1 MKHVKIITTLM
12 MVLIMALSMTTTAF
26 AKNIV
31 VGGGEGAITI
41 SNAAK
46 GETYKIYKLFDA
58 TITGTQDGSIA
69 YQGEVPEEL
78 STYFQKD
85 EAGNIVSTEAAVNPG
100 TKDMSD
106 GLRSALDQWAKKN
119 SPLKEIKAD
128 GTVLSFTQ
136 VPYGYYVVTTTQ
148 GQQAITVD
156 STNPNANIV
165 DKNQMM
171 PSDLKKEVKIDN
183 ETVEDVSIGD
193 VVTYTVSFKTS
204 NYDGAGAD
212 AKQIVSYT
220 IHDTLPEFLSDVQ
233 VTKLIID
240 DDGNIK
246 TTKDQTTLDSPL
258 DFGDSSND
266 IILKWYDQDDEKFLY
281 TNGATVFLTYTATIT
296 DQAVMDGQG
305 NINTVTV
312 TWNTYNPE
320 DPEGDL
326 NPEGEKLEATSTVYT
341 YAIAFKKV
349 DQNGKAL
356 AGAEFELPFYVK
368 ESEDGYYIY
377 AGELEDEDSTNKV
390 TTSCASQDDESED
403 NNDGLIVIK
412 GVPLLGS
419 DLESDDGTGYVIKE
433 TKAPDGYNKLPGD
446 STFTIVPQRTGA
458 ETTSKD
464 IYLDENGEEV
474 ESELESVH
482 TVKVELPISATV
494 KVVVNKLG
502 IELPETGD
510 IGTTIFY
517 AVGGVIAL
525 GGTLVLII
533 RKRSNFEK

>member
-1 MKHVKIITTLM
+1 MKHVKKITTLM

-69 YQGEVPEEL
+69 YQGDVPEEL

-85 EAGNIVSTEAAVNPG
+85 EAGNIISTEAAVTPG

-220 IHDTLPEFLSDVQ
+220 IHDTLPDFLSDVQ
-233 VTKLIID
+233 VTELIID
-240 DDGNIK
+240 DDGNIN
-246 TTKDQTTLDSPL
+246 TTKDQTAIIVNR
-258 DFGDSSND
+258 DFDEETNN
-266 IILKWYDQDDEKFLY
+266 IVLKWYDQDDEKFL
-281 TNGATVFLTYTATIT
+281 
-296 DQAVMDGQG
+296 
-305 NINTVTV
+305 
-312 TWNTYNPE
+312 
-320 DPEGDL
+320 
-326 NPEGEKLEATSTVYT
+326 
-341 YAIAFKKV
+341 
-349 DQNGKAL
+349 
-356 AGAEFELPFYVK
+356 
-368 ESEDGYYIY
+368 
-377 AGELEDEDSTNKV
+377 
-390 TTSCASQDDESED
+390 
-403 NNDGLIVIK
+403 
-412 GVPLLGS
+412 
-419 DLESDDGTGYVIKE
+419 
-433 TKAPDGYNKLPGD
+433 
-446 STFTIVPQRTGA
+446 
-458 ETTSKD
+458 
-464 IYLDENGEEV
+464 
-474 ESELESVH
+474 
-482 TVKVELPISATV
+482 
-494 KVVVNKLG
+494 
-502 IELPETGD
+502 
-510 IGTTIFY
+510 
-517 AVGGVIAL
+517 
-525 GGTLVLII
+525 
-533 RKRSNFEK
+533 